1 MMPAATKA
9 NVWLASYPKSGNT
22 WMRIGLITLRD
33 GGGAVDLARMTNNIG
48 IFLAM
53 RQRLDM
59 ALDIDSSDLSIEEVQ
74 LLRPKIYGL
83 IDHQGRETTIW
94 KIHDCWERTT
104 DGEAMFPAEATA
116 AALYLVR
123 DPRDVAVSFAHHFE
137 VTIDKAI
144 ELMADPDYRVAAKKN
159 SSHYHLPQHY
169 SNWSGHVTSWLD
181 QSGLQPI
188 LIRYEDMVADFAA
201 ALRRA
206 SAALNWNSNA
216 AAIQATVDATR
227 FERLRMQE
235 QAGNFPEGLGGERL
249 FFRRGIAG
257 GWRDTL
263 SPAQAA
269 RIEHD
274 HGEVME
280 RLGYL

>member
-1 MMPAATKA
+1 MISAVPQA

-33 GGGAVDLARMTNNIG
+33 GGGSVDLGRMTNNIG
-48 IFLAM
+48 IFLAL
-53 RQRLDM
+53 RHRLDV
-59 ALDIDSSDLSIEEVQ
+59 ALDIDSSDLSAEEVQ
-74 LLRPKIYGL
+74 LLRPRIYGL

-104 DGEAMFPAEATA
+104 DGDAMFPVEETA

-123 DPRDVAVSFAHHFE
+123 DPRDVAASFAHHFE

-144 ELMADPDYRVAAKKN
+144 DLMADPDYRVAAKKD
-159 SSHYHLPQHY
+159 SCHFHLPQRY
-169 SNWSGHVTSWLD
+169 SSWSGHVTSWLD
-181 QSGLQPI
+181 QSGLHPT
-188 LIRYEDMVADFAA
+188 LIRYEDMVADFAG

-206 SAALNWNSNA
+206 SAALDWNSDE
-216 AAIQATVDATR
+216 AAIQATVAATR
-227 FERLRMQE
+227 FDRLRAQE

-263 SPAQAA
+263 SASQVA
-269 RIEHD
+269 RIERD
-274 HGEVME
+274 HGTVME